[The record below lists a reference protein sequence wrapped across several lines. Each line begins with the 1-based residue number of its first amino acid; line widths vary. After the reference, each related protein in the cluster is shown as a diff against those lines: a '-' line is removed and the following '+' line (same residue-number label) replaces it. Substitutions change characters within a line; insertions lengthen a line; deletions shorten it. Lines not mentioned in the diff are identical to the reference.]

1 MRIVFA
7 LGGNALLERGQPPD
21 ASIQEANVVR
31 AVQAIAPI
39 ALHHEVVITHGNGP
53 QVGLL
58 ARESSHDADLTR
70 PYPFDAL
77 GAETQGLIGY
87 WLQQHLGNLLPGR
100 PVVTLLT
107 QTLVDARDP
116 AFAHPTKPIGPV
128 MDEATAR
135 RLADAEGWAVAPDGP
150 WWRRVV
156 ASPEPHGIVELPTV
170 SRLLRQGTVVIC
182 AGGGGVPV
190 VLDETGARHGV
201 EAVVDKDLTAGVLA
215 DRLGADRL
223 VLLTDV
229 PAVELGHGG
238 PDARPLHH
246 VTASELRAQ
255 AFPAG
260 SMGPKVEAVCRFVER
275 THHIA
280 GIGALADA
288 AAIVDGRAG
297 TIVRPDR
304 LAPSDGDGLGVGVGV
319 GGHVAAEP
327 GQ

>member
-21 ASIQEANVVR
+21 AAVQEANVLR
-31 AVQAIAPI
+31 AVEALAPL
-39 ALHHEVVITHGNGP
+39 AAEHEVVITHGNGP

-58 ARESSHDADLTR
+58 ARESSHDPELAR

-87 WLQQHLGNLLPGR
+87 WLQQHLGNALPGR
-100 PVVTLLT
+100 PVVALVT
-107 QTLVDARDP
+107 QTVVDADDP

-135 RLADAEGWAVAPDGP
+135 RVAADEGWAVAPDGP

-156 ASPEPHGIVELPTV
+156 ASPEPRGIVELPTV
-170 SRLLRQGTVVIC
+170 ERLLAQGTIVIC

-190 VLDETGARHGV
+190 VRDAEGRRHGV
-201 EAVVDKDLTAGVLA
+201 EAVVDKDLTAGVVA
-215 DRLGADRL
+215 ERLGADRL

-229 PAVELGHGG
+229 PAVELGHGT
-238 PDARPLHH
+238 PEATPLRH
-246 VTASELRAQ
+246 VSAGALRDHDFA
-255 AFPAG
+255 AG
-260 SMGPKVEAVCRFVER
+260 SMGPKVEAACRFVER
-275 THHIA
+275 TGHIA

-288 AAIVDGRAG
+288 AAIVDGHAG
-297 TIVRPDR
+297 TIVWPTAVAPDENR
-304 LAPSDGDGLGVGVGV
+304 L
-319 GGHVAAEP
+319 VAETR
-327 GQ
+327 

>member
-1 MRIVFA
+1 VRIVFA

-31 AVQAIAPI
+31 AVEALAPI
-39 ALHHEVVITHGNGP
+39 ARHHEVVITHGNGP

-58 ARESSHDADLTR
+58 ARESSHDPDLTR

-87 WLQQHLGNLLPGR
+87 WLQQHLGNALPGR
-100 PVVTLLT
+100 QVVSLVT
-107 QTLVDARDP
+107 QTVVDGDDP

-135 RLADAEGWAVAPDGP
+135 RLADAEGWAIAPDGP

-156 ASPEPHGIVELPTV
+156 ASPEPHGIVELQTV
-170 SRLLRQGTVVIC
+170 ERLLRQGTIVIC

-190 VLDETGARHGV
+190 VRDAEGHRHGV
-201 EAVVDKDLTAGVLA
+201 EAVIDKDLTAGVMA
-215 DRLGADRL
+215 ERLGADRL

-229 PAVELGHGG
+229 AAVQVGYGE
-238 PDARPLHH
+238 PDARPLRH
-246 VTASELRAQ
+246 VTTSELGEHDFA
-255 AFPAG
+255 AG
-260 SMGPKVEAVCRFVER
+260 SMGPKVEAVCRFAER
-275 THHIA
+275 TGHIA

-288 AAIVDGRAG
+288 AAIVAGRAG
-297 TIVRPDR
+297 TIVWPPDLVPDEAR
-304 LAPSDGDGLGVGVGV
+304 LVGTVGPI
-319 GGHVAAEP
+319 GT
-327 GQ
+327 

>member
-21 ASIQEANVVR
+21 AALQEANVLR
-31 AVQAIAPI
+31 AVEALAPV
-39 ALHHEVVITHGNGP
+39 ALHHEVVVTHGNGP

-87 WLQQHLGNLLPGR
+87 WLQQHLGNAVPGR
-100 PVVTLLT
+100 PVVALVT
-107 QTLVDARDP
+107 QTVVDADDP

-128 MDEATAR
+128 MDEVDAR
-135 RLADAEGWAVAPDGP
+135 RVAAEEGWTVAPDGP

-156 ASPEPHGIVELPTV
+156 ASPEPRDVVELPTV
-170 SRLLRQGTVVIC
+170 ERLLRQCTIVIC

-190 VLDETGARHGV
+190 VRDAEGRRHGV
-201 EAVVDKDLTAGVLA
+201 EAVVDKDLTAAVVA
-215 DRLGADRL
+215 ERLGADLL

-229 PAVELGHGG
+229 PAVQLGFGG
-238 PDARPLHH
+238 PDPRPLRH
-246 VTASELRAQ
+246 VTAGELRAHDF
-255 AFPAG
+255 AAG
-260 SMGPKVEAVCRFVER
+260 SMGPKIDAACRFVER
-275 THHIA
+275 TGRTA

-288 AAIVDGRAG
+288 EAIVAGEAG
-297 TIVRPDR
+297 TIVRPRGPTPDDDR
-304 LAPSDGDGLGVGVGV
+304 LVTAAPDRPGV
-319 GGHVAAEP
+319 
-327 GQ
+327 